1 MTVRAGR
8 VSVCPESAG
17 CDHELGCGGMD
28 SGTER
33 LSHCADLHEAE
44 DSGTEHLPLNLELI
58 LYEAVTT
65 DVVPISKQK
74 YTECQ
79 ARLKSACTP
88 SLCSLLWL

>member
-1 MTVRAGR
+1 M
-8 VSVCPESAG
+8 CPESAG
-17 CDHELGCGGMD
+17 CDHEFGCGGMD

-74 YTECQ
+74 YTEFECQ
-79 ARLKSACTP
+79 TRLKSACTP